1 MTDKEFDKC
10 MSAVKKGD
18 KNALKLIYE
27 EYLPYL
33 YTVIFGVL
41 GNREMAED
49 VSADCFIKLWQNAD
63 KYRPG
68 NGHRAYLATMAR
80 NLALDELR
88 KRKHEILQEED
99 DDTPGMDVASDA
111 DTETVSGISV
121 TAAMEKLDEKE
132 RRIIDM
138 KVLSDMTFKEISE
151 ILGVPMGTVTW
162 RYREGIKKLKKVE
175 ITPSGSFYMN
185 WCIVNYLL

>member
-99 DDTPGMDVASDA
+99 DDTPGMDAASDA
-111 DTETVSGISV
+111 DTETEAISGISV

-162 RYREGIKKLKKVE
+162 RYREGIKKLKHYGFVFSE
-175 ITPSGSFYMN
+175 A
-185 WCIVNYLL
+185 